1 MHKADYQLFPQLRLI
16 CIIYSGDVD
25 GHEIADHISGLI
37 QEGRVGPSWN
47 CVVDLRS
54 FIGNVH
60 HSSLERMSKLLNV
73 KRPPGFITQKLE
85 KDRIRVAIVSYNA
98 GQKFLINLARVY
110 IRDYDLQHFS
120 DMRQGFAWACGQDA
134 LPQHMMSLDWHLE
147 LATQDG
153 AADLER

>member
-37 QEGRVGPSWN
+37 QDGEVDISWN

-73 KRPPGFITQKLE
+73 KRRPGIFTHGLE
-85 KDRIRVAIVSYNA
+85 KDRRKVAIVSYNA

-134 LPQHMMSLDWHLE
+134 LPRHMMSLDWHLE
-147 LATQDG
+147 LATQDESPDRG
-153 AADLER
+153 R